1 MEKLTDNTRNYY
13 KEIKGDNI
21 NVKLAAAGVNFKIM
35 MSIFKKI
42 FLAFLFH
49 IELAAGD
56 PLARKSV

>member
-42 FLAFLFH
+42 FLAFLFP
-49 IELAAGD
+49 IELAVGD